1 MVTPSTPP
9 PRQELPDVLRQ
20 LFTVIFNLES
30 MSWIEK
36 VMALN
41 SIVSSVSSLISALS
55 PLTPDEV
62 TRSLVTSMDA
72 MIGEEPDA
80 ILGTAETALIE
91 VNPGLLGDKGFE
103 MLSDLIIETSAKAI
117 RQGMGK

>member
-1 MVTPSTPP
+1 MVTPSTGPS
-9 PRQELPDVLRQ
+9 QELPKVLRQ

-41 SIVSSVSSLISALS
+41 SIVSSVSSLITALS
-55 PLTPDEV
+55 PLSADEV
-62 TRSLVTSMDA
+62 SRSLVTSMDA

-80 ILGTAETALIE
+80 ILGSAETALIE